1 MSLDQANAFR
11 DYVAQNEDVQKEIRS
26 ALMTESAKVSEI
38 AAKHGFT
45 FTSEEGQQA
54 WESAQ
59 DNELSDFE
67 LDMVAGGTGDWGG
80 NGSSL
85 LAFFACRKRSLIAAR
100 WVPITPKMK
109 RDSKAHLAHSLA
121 NIRSGLGSQVSG
133 NDSIANSGFTLCRF
147 PCGS

>member
-11 DYVAQNEDVQKEIRS
+11 DYVSQNEDVQREIRP

-45 FTSEEGQQA
+45 FTSEEGEKA

-67 LDMVAGGTGDWGG
+67 LDMVAGGRTGSGE
-80 NGSSL
+80 SS
-85 LAFFACRKRSLIAAR
+85 
-100 WVPITPKMK
+100 
-109 RDSKAHLAHSLA
+109 
-121 NIRSGLGSQVSG
+121 
-133 NDSIANSGFTLCRF
+133 
-147 PCGS
+147 

>member
-11 DYVAQNEDVQKEIRS
+11 DYVAQKDDVQKEIRL

-54 WESAQ
+54 WDSAQ

-67 LDMVAGGTGDWGG
+67 LDMVAGGGRGG
-80 NGSSL
+80 HGK
-85 LAFFACRKRSLIAAR
+85 C
-100 WVPITPKMK
+100 
-109 RDSKAHLAHSLA
+109 
-121 NIRSGLGSQVSG
+121 
-133 NDSIANSGFTLCRF
+133 
-147 PCGS
+147 

>member
-11 DYVAQNEDVQKEIRS
+11 DHVSQNEDVQKEIRS

-38 AAKHGFT
+38 ASRHGFT

-67 LDMVAGGTGDWGG
+67 LDMVSGGWG
-80 NGSSL
+80 
-85 LAFFACRKRSLIAAR
+85 RK
-100 WVPITPKMK
+100 K
-109 RDSKAHLAHSLA
+109 
-121 NIRSGLGSQVSG
+121 G
-133 NDSIANSGFTLCRF
+133 C
-147 PCGS
+147 

>member
-11 DYVAQNEDVQKEIRS
+11 DYVSQNEDVQKEIRS

-45 FTSEEGQQA
+45 FTSEEGQEA

-67 LDMVAGGTGDWGG
+67 LDMVAGGNESSGD
-80 NGSSL
+80 S
-85 LAFFACRKRSLIAAR
+85 
-100 WVPITPKMK
+100 
-109 RDSKAHLAHSLA
+109 
-121 NIRSGLGSQVSG
+121 
-133 NDSIANSGFTLCRF
+133 
-147 PCGS
+147 